1 MPILDIFHLA
11 FTHIP
16 LIFFKLINMTIVE
29 QFRKVWTGYINYI
42 EFEGDILIIT
52 QILVKIT
59 EYIIKPS
66 YKINAMN

>member
-1 MPILDIFHLA
+1 
-11 FTHIP
+11 
-16 LIFFKLINMTIVE
+16 MTIVE